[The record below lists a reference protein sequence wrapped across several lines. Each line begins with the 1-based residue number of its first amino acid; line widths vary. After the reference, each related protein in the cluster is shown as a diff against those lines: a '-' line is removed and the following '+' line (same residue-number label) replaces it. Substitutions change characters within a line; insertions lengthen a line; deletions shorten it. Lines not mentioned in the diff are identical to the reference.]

1 MPRLT
6 FCPSQAD
13 DFVHVLSLKG
23 SLLYCSPAVTRIL
36 EYEPSELV
44 GSTLSSLCHP
54 SDVVPVMR
62 QLKDASSVSNP
73 IVKLLYRIRRKH
85 SGYIWLEASGKLH
98 SAY

>member
-1 MPRLT
+1 M
-6 FCPSQAD
+6 
-13 DFVHVLSLKG
+13 HVLSLKG

-73 IVKLLYRIRRKH
+73 IVKLLYRIRRKY

-98 SAY
+98 SASAAVLKS